1 MSYRDDRRADRAADA
16 EQARLDADAATER
29 RIRERDAI
37 ARQNRTDDAARV
49 EQALTAASARN
60 AEKTARS
67 AARRT
72 TRAARLAA
80 LRTFAAAHL
89 VDLLIYPLAVAS
101 AVMAV
106 PSMAAFGAQSYGNA
120 TGAVLPILSELG
132 MWAFALATMVSRR
145 QHPDRP
151 VWALQLGTWTFAAA
165 ALGLNVLHGLDRGLS
180 AAVVMGVASVAGVIA
195 HQLLTASPRRS
206 AVERAE
212 AAIGRRAAR
221 KTERVRRAA
230 VRHAVAEIDT
240 AGNATLVYAPGRFV
254 LAKRGRLEAAI
265 VPGLP
270 VDPADPIAELL
281 ATEATAWLATQDRP
295 DLDSG
300 PVDLEDRGPVATLDH
315 GSDRRKSTPD
325 RSKVRDRTTRTI
337 AQLRAD
343 FAAALAD
350 DATGIDPTSAESIRK
365 ALKCSPAR
373 ARQLRD
379 EHRPK

>member
-1 MSYRDDRRADRAADA
+1 MSWAEQRRADRAADA
-16 EQARLDADAATER
+16 EQARLDAEAATER
-29 RIRERDAI
+29 RIRERAAI
-37 ARQNRTDDAARV
+37 AQQNRDDAAART
-49 EQALTAASARN
+49 ERDLTAVSTRR
-60 AEKTARS
+60 AEREHRTTARR
-67 AARRT
+67 AA
-72 TRAARLAA
+72 RAARLAA
-80 LRTFAAAHL
+80 LRTWSGAHL

-151 VWALQLGTWTFAAA
+151 VWALQLGTWTFAGA
-165 ALGLNVLHGLDRGLS
+165 ALALNVLHGLDRGVS

-206 AVERAE
+206 ATERAE

-230 VRHAVAEIDT
+230 VRHAVAEIDA
-240 AGNATLVYAPGRFV
+240 AGNARLVYAPGRYV

-265 VPGLP
+265 VPAAS
-270 VDPADPIAELL
+270 VADQLGREVAD
-281 ATEATAWLATQDRP
+281 WLAVQDRP
-295 DLDSG
+295 TLDSG
-300 PVDLEDRGPVATLDH
+300 PADLEDRGPVATLDPAP
-315 GSDRRKSTPD
+315 GQRESTPD
-325 RSKVRDRTTRTI
+325 RGKVRDRVTRTL
-337 AQLRAD
+337 AQLRTD
-343 FAAALAD
+343 FAAAIAD
-350 DATGIDPTSAESIRK
+350 DTTSIDPTSAESIRK
-365 ALKCSPAR
+365 TLKCSPAR

-379 EHRPK
+379 EHRRTTK